1 MPAEDTED
9 IPGKLFKLAL
19 FGLVV
24 LMRNECLLKEG
35 VKRTCSSGDGLVDIA
50 CADVHGVFVV
60 VGFGLEKKQS
70 ADQHRSD
77 IDQGFPEGK
86 VRQDDDTKRDNE
98 RAQNHFAVWR
108 QLHG

>member
-24 LMRNECLLKEG
+24 LMRNECLLNEG

-60 VGFGLEKKQS
+60 VGF
-70 ADQHRSD
+70 R
-77 IDQGFPEGK
+77 F
-86 VRQDDDTKRDNE
+86 
-98 RAQNHFAVWR
+98 RAHD
-108 QLHG
+108 GEDG